1 MQTRTEHYI
10 LKIKNMRKIH
20 IIFFILLTTLMY
32 SQSRYSNG
40 DYGFI
45 DRLLDSKDLENF
57 YYIDWELNPADFQ
70 NKLSDVEN
78 LKKMNQQSNIIFK
91 ITKNKDITDVEVII
105 NTVRFSESSYKNG
118 VLHGKKIIYHDN
130 GSVFQEI
137 EFKNGKANGI
147 AKVYDSK
154 YNLVLETTYKDNI
167 KNGSRKYINYRRDQ
181 TTVEWNYENGKIVGN
196 LKIYNENKVY
206 FFPNDLKKGKVK
218 QFVNDKLISEY
229 TIINEKTIN
238 GDLLYYNQDTG
249 KIIEK
254 IPYYFG
260 KINGFIEYFDFNGEL
275 QYKNEYK
282 QGKKIGK
289 HNFYTVNKQLVSEEF
304 YNQDGLKTGTWKTF
318 EREGIVTLEKTYIND
333 KLEGITIEYKN
344 GIITQSTEYKNDE
357 KNGIAKYYDTKTNIL
372 KSEIV
377 YKNGI
382 EVLEKQFFPN
392 GLVFTEITNTN
403 QGQRISIK
411 HYDLQGKLFYE
422 NKWNENNKP
431 IGIHKYI
438 TLNQTN
444 NLIVRSDTEYNA
456 NGDQIFSTYYSEG
469 TSDYTKTQWKN
480 GKWHGLKVNY
490 NSVKNTTTEE
500 YYFQS
505 KKVTKDEFEKL
516 NK

>member
-1 MQTRTEHYI
+1 M
-10 LKIKNMRKIH
+10 
-20 IIFFILLTTLMY
+20 
-32 SQSRYSNG
+32 
-40 DYGFI
+40 
-45 DRLLDSKDLENF
+45 
-57 YYIDWELNPADFQ
+57 
-70 NKLSDVEN
+70 
-78 LKKMNQQSNIIFK
+78 
-91 ITKNKDITDVEVII
+91 
-105 NTVRFSESSYKNG
+105 
-118 VLHGKKIIYHDN
+118 
-130 GSVFQEI
+130 
-137 EFKNGKANGI
+137 
-147 AKVYDSK
+147 
-154 YNLVLETTYKDNI
+154 
-167 KNGSRKYINYRRDQ
+167 
-181 TTVEWNYENGKIVGN
+181 
-196 LKIYNENKVY
+196 
-206 FFPNDLKKGKVK
+206 
-218 QFVNDKLISEY
+218 
-229 TIINEKTIN
+229 
-238 GDLLYYNQDTG
+238 
-249 KIIEK
+249 
-254 IPYYFG
+254 
-260 KINGFIEYFDFNGEL
+260 